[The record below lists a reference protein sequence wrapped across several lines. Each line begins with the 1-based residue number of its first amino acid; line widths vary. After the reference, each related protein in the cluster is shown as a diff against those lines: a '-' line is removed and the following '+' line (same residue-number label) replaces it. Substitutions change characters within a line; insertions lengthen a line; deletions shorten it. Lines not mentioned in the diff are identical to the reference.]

1 MESVQ
6 DHQRSGTSFSEQIA
20 RGLQVI
26 FDFIAVLAS
35 SLGCW
40 LVILYEKN
48 PEDFQRYV
56 FASLIAAA
64 AVVAVLGYSRLYELD
79 VVTEPQSHLRG
90 LVSSIVMT
98 FLGLLFLAFSLGHAD
113 KAFSRIWAYS
123 FFVTTV
129 LLLLLG
135 RFIWAR
141 MIHRMALRGMICRN
155 VAIIGAGE
163 HAVMLLRSL
172 SGQHNPWV
180 RIVGIFDDRY
190 RRGGGRP
197 LEGHT
202 VQGGMQALLTMA
214 KTERIDDIFVA
225 LPWNAEMRLFEIFD
239 ALQAIPANIHLSPE
253 ILSSRLERARFVPY
267 FGITALRVTQK
278 PIEGWGYVL
287 KWLEDKLIALVA
299 ILLLSPVLLAVAIA
313 IRLESKGP
321 ILFRQSRYGFNNKLI
336 EVYKFRSMYHEARD
350 DHAEVQTTKQDPRV
364 TKVGRVIRRTSLDEL
379 PQLFN
384 VLFGDMSIVG
394 PRPHAVRTKA
404 AGRLFEDVVKEY
416 AVRHKI
422 KPGITGW
429 AQVNGWRG
437 ETDTEDKIKK
447 RVECDLYYIE
457 NWSIQLDVEII
468 LRTVFAVFSS
478 KGAY

>member
-1 MESVQ
+1 
-6 DHQRSGTSFSEQIA
+6 
-20 RGLQVI
+20 
-26 FDFIAVLAS
+26 
-35 SLGCW
+35 
-40 LVILYEKN
+40 LVILE
-48 PEDFQRYV
+48 
-56 FASLIAAA
+56 
-64 AVVAVLGYSRLYELD
+64 
-79 VVTEPQSHLRG
+79 
-90 LVSSIVMT
+90 
-98 FLGLLFLAFSLGHAD
+98 
-113 KAFSRIWAYS
+113 
-123 FFVTTV
+123 
-129 LLLLLG
+129 

-163 HAVMLLRSL
+163 HGVMLLRSI
-172 SGQHNPWV
+172 SGQQNPWV
-180 RIVGIFDDRY
+180 RIVGIFDDRH
-190 RRGGGRP
+190 RRGGRP
-197 LEGHT
+197 LEGHS
-202 VQGGMQALLTMA
+202 VQGGLQELLNLA
-214 KTERIDDIFVA
+214 KQERIDDIFVA

-253 ILSSRLERARFVPY
+253 ILSGRMERARFVPY
-267 FGITALRVTQK
+267 FGITALRVSQK

-287 KWLEDKLIALVA
+287 KWIEDKLLALIA

-336 EVYKFRSMYHEARD
+336 EVFKFRSMYHENRD
-350 DHAEVQTTKQDPRV
+350 EHAEVQTTKYDPRV
-364 TKVGRVIRRTSLDEL
+364 TRVGRFIRRTSLDEL

-384 VLFGDMSIVG
+384 VLRGEMSIVG

-404 AGRLFEDVVKEY
+404 AGRLFEDVVQEY
-416 AVRHKI
+416 AMRHKI

-437 ETDTEDKIKK
+437 ETDTEEKIKK

-457 NWSIQLDVEII
+457 NWSIQLDMEIM

-478 KGAY
+478 RGAY

>member
-1 MESVQ
+1 
-6 DHQRSGTSFSEQIA
+6 
-20 RGLQVI
+20 LQVI
-26 FDFIAVLAS
+26 FDFVGVLAC

-40 LVILYEKN
+40 MAVLADKE
-48 PEDFQRYV
+48 PDSFQRYL
-56 FASLIAAA
+56 FASLVAGA
-64 AVVAVLGYSRLYELD
+64 AVVGVMGYSRMYEFD

-90 LVSSIVMT
+90 VVGSIVIT

-113 KAFSRIWAYS
+113 SAFSRIWAYS

-129 LLLLLG
+129 LLLLLE
-135 RFIWAR
+135 RFLWAR

-155 VAIIGAGE
+155 IAIIGAGE

-172 SGQHNPWV
+172 TGRHNPWV
-180 RIVGIFDDRY
+180 RIVGIFDDRH
-190 RRGGGRP
+190 RRGGRP
-197 LEGHT
+197 LEGHM
-202 VQGGMQALLTMA
+202 VQGGMQDLLRLA
-214 KTERIDDIFVA
+214 KSERIDDIFVA

-253 ILSSRLERARFVPY
+253 IVSGRMERARFVPY

-287 KWLEDKLIALVA
+287 KWIEDKVIALTA
-299 ILLLSPVLLAVAIA
+299 ILLLSPILLLIAIA

-336 EVYKFRSMYHEARD
+336 EVFKFRSMYHESRD
-350 DHAEVQTTKQDPRV
+350 DHAEVQTTRYDPRV
-364 TKVGRVIRRTSLDEL
+364 TKVGRFIRRTSLDEL

-384 VLFGDMSIVG
+384 VLRGEMSIVG

-404 AGRLFEDVVKEY
+404 AGRLFEDVVQEY

-429 AQVNGWRG
+429 AQVSGWRG
-437 ETDTEDKIKK
+437 ETDTEEKIKK
-447 RVECDLYYIE
+447 RVECDIYYIE
-457 NWSIQLDVEII
+457 NWSIQLDLEIM
-468 LRTVFAVFSS
+468 LRTVFAVLSS